1 MNQKDGITH
10 SILALQDLYCLQMK
24 TGLSFLCRRGHKEG
38 KKLVN
43 LLLVPKQRECSSSSG
58 DLEGRTEG
66 GRERGR
72 REGGGREEVLITF
85 LTNTQ
90 KLIICSKA

>member
-1 MNQKDGITH
+1 MHQKDGVTH
-10 SILALQDLYCLQMK
+10 SIRALQDLYCLQMK
-24 TGLSFLCRRGHKEG
+24 TGLGFLCRRGHKEG

-66 GRERGR
+66 GRE
-72 REGGGREEVLITF
+72 GGGREEVLITF